1 MQINKSILE
10 NQLRLLTIPLAGT
23 ETVTVLVL
31 VGTGSKHELEEQAG
45 ISHFLEHLMFKGTKK
60 RPSTKII
67 SEELDS
73 VGGMFNAFTGNEATG
88 YWVKSEKAHLNLALD
103 VISDMLSS
111 SKLENLEIDRER
123 GVILEEIKMYQD
135 IPQEYVGELFEK
147 LLYENQPAG
156 RPVIGYPKNIKSFTR
171 KNFVDY
177 LASQY
182 KSSNIIIAIAG
193 NFASADLNIN
203 KFFGSFKPG
212 IIKDK
217 PGVTENQDRPQEM
230 VFLKKTDQTHL
241 CLGFRAKNARHKDRY
256 ALMVLANVL
265 GGMMSSRIWLS
276 VRERQGLAYY
286 VKTHYEKNSDTGYI
300 VTQAGVAHNKIKP
313 ALNAILKEYANAHK
327 ISLPELTKA
336 KENLKGKLL
345 INLEASEEVANFAA
359 GQELLRQ
366 KILTP
371 SQIIA
376 KINKISSSDIER
388 VAQETFQNK
397 NLNLCLITPK
407 KSSYL
412 SPLSLK

>member
-1 MQINKSILE
+1 
-10 NQLRLLTIPLAGT
+10 
-23 ETVTVLVL
+23 
-31 VGTGSKHELEEQAG
+31 
-45 ISHFLEHLMFKGTKK
+45 
-60 RPSTKII
+60 
-67 SEELDS
+67 
-73 VGGMFNAFTGNEATG
+73 
-88 YWVKSEKAHLNLALD
+88 
-103 VISDMLSS
+103 
-111 SKLENLEIDRER
+111 
-123 GVILEEIKMYQD
+123 
-135 IPQEYVGELFEK
+135 
-147 LLYENQPAG
+147 
-156 RPVIGYPKNIKSFTR
+156 
-171 KNFVDY
+171 
-177 LASQY
+177 
-182 KSSNIIIAIAG
+182 
-193 NFASADLNIN
+193 
-203 KFFGSFKPG
+203 
-212 IIKDK
+212 
-217 PGVTENQDRPQEM
+217 
-230 VFLKKTDQTHL
+230 
-241 CLGFRAKNARHKDRY
+241 
-256 ALMVLANVL
+256 LMVLANVL